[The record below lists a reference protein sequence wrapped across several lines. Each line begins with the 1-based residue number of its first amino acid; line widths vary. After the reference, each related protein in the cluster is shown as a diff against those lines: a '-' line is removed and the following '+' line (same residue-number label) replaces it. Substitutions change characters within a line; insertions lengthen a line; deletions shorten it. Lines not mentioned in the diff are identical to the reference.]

1 MNPNMN
7 QQTNNQVET
16 LTQQESIRLS
26 LTNYLQEHNPL
37 HVEGVYLLEPL
48 AAAEYHQ
55 NFKFKADGKTYVIR
69 TSVLQLSRKEDQL
82 VQEYT
87 FLKYLSRFQASPKV
101 YHLDMEGAQYPFLIE
116 EFIEGP
122 VFTELSDS
130 NLDKCADALVDLYN
144 VPLEEGHPFEV
155 RAPSYQTDL
164 DYYLGV
170 YNEYKGSEEVSHWA
184 TRVEESREAIQS
196 IIDKLQPTLQ
206 KVSPR
211 LIRRDANPRNL
222 IDSGDKFTW
231 IDWEV
236 ARVDDP
242 VITLASFIN
251 ETELYDWFEPK
262 LQPEQRK
269 RVSDRFFE
277 KTGIEHGEEL
287 LTTRLLLERI
297 WGMIWAIERMY
308 KHKKG
313 ELSEH
318 LSTDERLK
326 RYEFIATESYNALQK
341 DLLKFK

>member
-1 MNPNMN
+1 MNP
-7 QQTNNQVET
+7 ET
-16 LTQQESIRLS
+16 ITQEQEPLSQQESIRSS
-26 LTNYLQEHNPL
+26 LTKYLDEHNPL
-37 HVEGVYLLEPL
+37 HTEGGYALEPL

-55 NFKFKADGKTYVIR
+55 NFKFRAGGKAYVIR

-82 VQEYT
+82 GQEYK
-87 FLKYLSRFQASPKV
+87 FLEYLSRFQASPKV
-101 YHLDMEGAQYPFLIE
+101 YVLDMEGAQYPFLIE

-122 VFTELSDS
+122 VFTELNDA

-155 RAPSYQTDL
+155 RAPSYQADF

-170 YNEYKGSEEVSHWA
+170 YEEYKGKNEISHWA
-184 TRVEESREAIQS
+184 ARVEESRDAVQGVITR
-196 IIDKLQPTLQ
+196 LQPDLS

-222 IDSGDKFTW
+222 IDSGDRFTW

-262 LQPEQRK
+262 LQADQRK
-269 RVSDRFFE
+269 KVANRFFE
-277 KTGIEHGEEL
+277 KTGIENGQEL
-287 LTTRLLLERI
+287 LSARLLLERF
-297 WGMIWAIERMY
+297 WGMIWAIERIY
-308 KHKKG
+308 KHKNG

-318 LSTDERLK
+318 LSTPERLA
-326 RYEFIATESYNALQK
+326 RYEFIATESYNALKK
-341 DLLKFK
+341 DLMSFAG